1 MYNHIATADDN
12 IETSVKEVQ
21 ILDGTYIAQF
31 VRIHAISVHASMQ
44 KQQMMAMMIT

>member
-21 ILDGTYIAQF
+21 IDGTYIAQF

-44 KQQMMAMMIT
+44 KQHIMAMMIT